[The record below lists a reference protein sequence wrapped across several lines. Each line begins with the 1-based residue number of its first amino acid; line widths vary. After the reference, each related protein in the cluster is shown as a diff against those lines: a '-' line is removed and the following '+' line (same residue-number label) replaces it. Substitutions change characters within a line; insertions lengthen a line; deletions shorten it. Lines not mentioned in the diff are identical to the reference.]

1 MNLSHLTLDMRDT
14 LGPEGEHMGVRMA
27 QSLADSAPFPYGT
40 PVNFEILAPVE
51 HLEEMYGVFAWAN
64 I

>member
-1 MNLSHLTLDMRDT
+1 MRDT